1 MLKLH
6 RRAELLR
13 YRNRV
18 QMVFQDPFGSLNPVK
33 SIAHHIA
40 RPLQIHKQTQGQE
53 QTRGHAGCQ
62 ERDPVPLE
70 PDVEE
75 LPRGAA
81 LYRLCPALER
91 CEDLECRLGLLD
103 LAHTPLPLFTTAEV

>member
-1 MLKLH
+1 MHDELREH
-6 RRAELLR
+6 RGEEGDCD
-13 YRNRV
+13 
-18 QMVFQDPFGSLNPVK
+18 QQHD
-33 SIAHHIA
+33 
-40 RPLQIHKQTQGQE
+40 
-53 QTRGHAGCQ
+53 HAGRD
-62 ERDPVPLE
+62 ERDPVALE
-70 PDVEE
+70 PGVEE